1 MKKNIRSLNYKFL
14 QNIVLLSSLGI
25 CSACS
30 NENAHC
36 YHFDKLK
43 NNSHD
48 YEENVSSVSKLIK
61 DKSLKQQEIFKNK
74 KLNYFLNKKFLQVD
88 KLDNLYIAPTSKLV
102 FEIMPNNEI
111 RVVCINV
118 ESESNKK
125 ISIPKKIEFDSQVYT
140 VTSIGNMAFAN
151 FCNLKDV
158 VLPNSITKIG
168 VGAFFGCTKLE
179 SISLPNSLEIIDA
192 FAFQGTGIKKITIP
206 KSVQKLGDSAFDTIS
221 IEEIILEEGSQLK
234 PGDIE
239 KAYGGQLKR
248 IQSMISIDSDI
259 TPFNLNTKNIETYC
273 PICLGKFNA
282 GDSYQKILYG
292 PNYAHIQCYDLLM
305 SGYLK

>member
-30 NENAHC
+30 NENAHY
-36 YHFDKLK
+36 YHLDKLK

-74 KLNYFLNKKFLQVD
+74 KLNYFLNGKFLQVD

-102 FEIMPNNEI
+102 FEIMPNNEV

-118 ESESNKK
+118 ESESNEK

-140 VTSIGNMAFAN
+140 VTAIGNMAFSS

-168 VGAFFGCTKLE
+168 IGAFFGCTKLE

-206 KSVQKLGDSAFDTIS
+206 KSVKKLGDSAFDTIS
-221 IEEIILEEGSQLK
+221 IEEIILEEGSELK
-234 PGDIE
+234 DHE
-239 KAYGGQLKR
+239 VDMAYGSQLKR
-248 IQSMISIDSDI
+248 IQMMTSIDSDI
-259 TPFNLNTKNIETYC
+259 TPVNLNTKNIETYC
-273 PICLGKFNA
+273 PICLDKFNA

-305 SGYLK
+305 SGSFE